1 MKSMTAYASVT
12 FPVQSKRYRL
22 EIQSLNKKGLEI
34 QTDLPQSFLNL
45 NIPIRLFLSSKI
57 ERGSILIRLKEECQQ
72 APLINIDELQ
82 DLKRV
87 LQSTANALGFSEDS
101 ITFSMLLDKTQ
112 VSSFQDLSFED
123 VKEPLSQCLVKLVA
137 MRKDEGLRLKIDL
150 MTRFDLI
157 LNTVIEIEKLQ
168 LGVPAK
174 IKQNLIERIAA
185 LEIQGHDDERLQK
198 EVIYYV
204 EKQDVTEEITRLKSH
219 LVQMKTLCDSEEA
232 VGRKLEFLTQ
242 ECFRELNTL
251 SAKTAEMQSINL
263 TLVLKTE
270 FEKIKEQIMNIE

>member
-72 APLINIDELQ
+72 VSLVNVDELNS
-82 DLKRV
+82 LKSA
-87 LQSTANALGFSEDS
+87 LQNTAKALGFPEGSV
-101 ITFSMLLDKTQ
+101 TFSMLLDKAQ
-112 VSSFQDLSFED
+112 VSSFQDLHFED
-123 VKEPLSQCLVKLVA
+123 MQEALSQCLLNLIA
-137 MRKDEGLRLKIDL
+137 MRKDEGLRLKKDL
-150 MTRFDLI
+150 VSRFNLI
-157 LNTVIEIEKLQ
+157 LNAVCEIEKLQ
-168 LGVPAK
+168 EGVPSK
-174 IKQNLIERIAA
+174 IKQNLIDRITA
-185 LEIQGHDDERLQK
+185 LEIQGHDEERLHK

-219 LVQMKTLCDSEEA
+219 LVQMKTLCDSDEA